1 MPSSA
6 VNRIDLLLGT
16 LDEAVREKIFTG
28 NTGILFSGG
37 IDSSVVA
44 ALAARHSRPTLYTV
58 GVEGAHD
65 LTVAKSTAEGLG
77 FDWVGVLVG
86 EDEIRQAIK
95 GMVPYFGTSPL
106 TLSFEMPLFLV
117 LGVAEED
124 LLLCGQGADEL
135 YAGYSRY
142 RAMEEKEMRAAMVH
156 DLEALLAHGMGVE
169 RRVAESFSKTLIH
182 PFLDPEV
189 VRVSLDLPLEMLLR
203 GDENKAILRDVGRA
217 LGLGP
222 IADRKKKAAQYGSG
236 IMNAMKKMAKRDGL
250 TLGEM
255 VDRVVE
261 GQ

>member
-1 MPSSA
+1 

-16 LDEAVREKIFTG
+16 LDDAVRDKIFTS
-28 NTGILFSGG
+28 NTGVLFSGG

-44 ALAARHSRPTLYTV
+44 ALVARHSRPTLYTV

-65 LTVAKSTAEGLG
+65 LIVAKSTAEGLG
-77 FDWVGVLVG
+77 LDWVGVVVG
-86 EDEIRQAIK
+86 DEEIRQAIK
-95 GMVPYFGTSPL
+95 GMVPIFGTSPL

-117 LGVAEED
+117 LGVAAED

-135 YAGYSRY
+135 YAGYARY
-142 RAMEEKEMRAAMVH
+142 RTMEEGAMRAAMAH
-156 DLEALLAHGMGVE
+156 DIEALIAHGMGVE
-169 RRVAESFSKTLIH
+169 KRAADAFGKTLIH

-236 IMNAMKKMAKRDGL
+236 IMNSMKAMAKRDGL
-250 TLGEM
+250 TLTEM
-255 VDRVVE
+255 VDRSVE
-261 GQ
+261 EQ

>member
-1 MPSSA
+1 

-16 LDEAVREKIFTG
+16 LDEAVRDRIFTKR
-28 NTGILFSGG
+28 TGVLFSGG

-44 ALAARHSRPTLYTV
+44 SLVSRHSQPTLYTV

-77 FDWVGVLVG
+77 LDWVGVIVG
-86 EDEIRQAIK
+86 EEEIRQAIK
-95 GMVPYFGTSPL
+95 GMTPIFGTSPL
-106 TLSFEMPLFLV
+106 TLSFEMPLYLV
-117 LGVAEED
+117 LGVAAED

-142 RAMEEKEMRAAMVH
+142 RSMDEKAMRSAMAQDV
-156 DLEALLAHGMGVE
+156 EALIAHGMGIE
-169 RRVAESFSKTLIH
+169 KKAAEAFGKTLVH

-236 IMNAMKKMAKRDGL
+236 IMNALKAMAKKDGL

-255 VDRVVE
+255 VNGLV
-261 GQ
+261 

>member
-1 MPSSA
+1 

-16 LDEAVREKIFTG
+16 LDEAVRQKIFTG
-28 NTGILFSGG
+28 STGVLFSGG

-44 ALAARHSRPTLYTV
+44 ALVARHSRPTLYTV
-58 GVEGAHD
+58 GVEGAND

-77 FDWVGVLVG
+77 LDWVGVVVG

-95 GMVPYFGTSPL
+95 GMVPFFGTSPL
-106 TLSFEMPLFLV
+106 TLSFEMPLYLV
-117 LGVAEED
+117 MGVAAED

-135 YAGYSRY
+135 YAGYARY
-142 RAMEEKEMRAAMVH
+142 RTLGEAGMRAAMAH
-156 DLEALLAHGMGVE
+156 DLEALIAHGMGIE
-169 RRVAESFSKTLIH
+169 RNVADSFGKTLVH

-189 VRVSLDLPLEMLLR
+189 VRVSLDMPLEMLLR

-236 IMNAMKKMAKRDGL
+236 IMNTMKKMAKRDGL
-250 TLGEM
+250 MLGEM
-255 VDRVVE
+255 VDRLVE

>member
-1 MPSSA
+1 M
-6 VNRIDLLLGT
+6 NRIDQLLST
-16 LDEAVREKIFTG
+16 LDEAVREKISTG
-28 NTGILFSGG
+28 TTGVLFSGG

-44 ALAARHSRPTLYTV
+44 ALVARHSRTTLYTV
-58 GVEGAHD
+58 GIEGASD

-77 FDWVGVLVG
+77 LDWVGLVVG

-95 GMVPYFGTSPL
+95 GMVPFFGTSPL

-117 LGVAEED
+117 LGVAAED
-124 LLLCGQGADEL
+124 LLMCGQGADEL

-142 RAMEEKEMRAAMVH
+142 RSMEEKGMRASMGH
-156 DLEALLAHGMGVE
+156 DLEALLVHGMK
-169 RRVAESFSKTLIH
+169 AEKQAAGSFGKTLFH

-189 VRVSLDLPLEMLLR
+189 VRMSLDLPLEMLLR

-236 IMNAMKKMAKRDGL
+236 IMNAMKRMAKRDGL

-255 VDRVVE
+255 VNRLAE
-261 GQ
+261 EQ

>member
-1 MPSSA
+1 M
-6 VNRIDLLLGT
+6 LGT
-16 LDEAVREKIFTG
+16 LDEAVRDKISTRSTG
-28 NTGILFSGG
+28 VLFSGG

-44 ALAARHSRPTLYTV
+44 ALVARHSEPTLYTV

-77 FDWVGVLVG
+77 LNWVGVVVG
-86 EDEIRQAIK
+86 EDKIRQAIK
-95 GMVPYFGTSPL
+95 GMIPIFGTSPL
-106 TLSFEMPLFLV
+106 TISFEMPLYLI

-142 RAMEEKEMRAAMVH
+142 RSMDEAAMRSAMAH
-156 DLEALLAHGMGVE
+156 DAEALIGHGMGVE
-169 RRVAESFSKTLIH
+169 RKAADLFGKTLIH

-189 VRVSLDLPLEMLLR
+189 VRVSLDLPLEMLIR

-222 IADRKKKAAQYGSG
+222 IADRRKKAAQYGSG
-236 IMNAMKKMAKRDGL
+236 IMNAMKAMAKREGL
-250 TLGEM
+250 TLSEM
-255 VDRVVE
+255 VNRLAE
-261 GQ
+261 EQ

>member
-1 MPSSA
+1 M
-6 VNRIDLLLGT
+6 NRIDLLLGT
-16 LDEAVREKIFTG
+16 LDEAVRDRIFTG
-28 NTGILFSGG
+28 NTGVLFSGG

-44 ALAARHSRPTLYTV
+44 ALAARHSSPSLYTV
-58 GVEGAHD
+58 GVEGASD

-77 FDWVGVLVG
+77 LDWVGVVVG
-86 EDEIRQAIK
+86 EEEIRQAIK
-95 GMVPYFGTSPL
+95 GMVPFFGSSPL
-106 TLSFEMPLFLV
+106 TLSFEMPLYLI
-117 LGVAEED
+117 LGVAAED

-142 RAMEEKEMRAAMVH
+142 RSMEEAQMRATMSH
-156 DLEALLAHGMGVE
+156 DLEALIAHGMG
-169 RRVAESFSKTLIH
+169 AEKQAADSFGKMLIH

-189 VRVSLDLPLEMLLR
+189 VKVSLDLPLEMLLR

-255 VDRVVE
+255 VDRLAE
-261 GQ
+261 EQ

>member
-1 MPSSA
+1 M
-6 VNRIDLLLGT
+6 LGT
-16 LDEAVREKIFTG
+16 LDEAVRDKIFTRR
-28 NTGILFSGG
+28 TGVLFSGG

-44 ALAARHSRPTLYTV
+44 ALVARHSEPTLYTV

-77 FDWVGVLVG
+77 LNWVGVVVG
-86 EDEIRQAIK
+86 LEEVRQAIK
-95 GMVPYFGTSPL
+95 GMIPIFGTSPL
-106 TLSFEMPLFLV
+106 TLSFEMPLYLI

-142 RAMEEKEMRAAMVH
+142 RSMDEATMRSAMAH
-156 DLEALLAHGMGVE
+156 DAEALIGHGMGVE
-169 RRVAESFSKTLIH
+169 KKAAGLFGKTLIH

-189 VRVSLDLPLEMLLR
+189 VRVSLDLPLEMLIR

-222 IADRKKKAAQYGSG
+222 IADRRKKAAQYGSG
-236 IMNAMKKMAKRDGL
+236 IMNAMKAMAKRDGL
-250 TLGEM
+250 SLSEM
-255 VDRVVE
+255 VDRLAE
-261 GQ
+261 EQ

>member
-1 MPSSA
+1 

-16 LDEAVREKIFTG
+16 LDEAVRDKIFTG
-28 NTGILFSGG
+28 STGVLFSGG

-44 ALAARHSRPTLYTV
+44 ALVARNSRPTLYTV

-65 LTVAKSTAEGLG
+65 LLVAKSTAGGLG
-77 FDWVGVLVG
+77 LDWVGVVVG
-86 EDEIRQAIK
+86 DDEIRQAIK
-95 GMVPYFGTSPL
+95 GMVPIFGTSPL

-117 LGVAEED
+117 LGVATED

-135 YAGYSRY
+135 YAGYARY
-142 RAMEEKEMRAAMVH
+142 RSMEEGAMRAAMARDV
-156 DLEALLAHGMGVE
+156 EALLAHGMGVE
-169 RRVAESFSKTLIH
+169 KKAADAFGKTLIH

-189 VRVSLDLPLEMLLR
+189 VRVSLDLPLDMLLR

-236 IMNAMKKMAKRDGL
+236 IMNAMKRMAKRDGL
-250 TLGEM
+250 TLSEM
-255 VDRVVE
+255 VDRIAE
-261 GQ
+261 EQ

>member
-1 MPSSA
+1 M
-6 VNRIDLLLGT
+6 NRIDLLLGT
-16 LDEAVREKIFTG
+16 LDEAVRDKIFTKR
-28 NTGILFSGG
+28 TGVLFSGG
-37 IDSSVVA
+37 IDSSIVA
-44 ALAARHSRPTLYTV
+44 ALVARHSVTTLYTV

-77 FDWVGVLVG
+77 LDWVGVVVG
-86 EDEIRQAIK
+86 EEEVRQAIK
-95 GMVPYFGTSPL
+95 GMAPIFGNSPL
-106 TLSFEMPLFLV
+106 TLSFEMPLYLV
-117 LGVAEED
+117 LGVAAED

-142 RAMEEKEMRAAMVH
+142 RSMDEAAMRSSMAH
-156 DLEALLAHGMGVE
+156 DIEALITHGMGVE
-169 RRVAESFSKTLIH
+169 KKAAEAFDKTLVH

-236 IMNAMKKMAKRDGL
+236 IMNVMKAMAKRDGL
-250 TLGEM
+250 TLSEM
-255 VDRVVE
+255 VNSLV
-261 GQ
+261 

>member
-1 MPSSA
+1 

-16 LDEAVREKIFTG
+16 LDEAVRDKIFTRR
-28 NTGILFSGG
+28 TGVLFSGG

-44 ALAARHSRPTLYTV
+44 ALVARHSEPTLYTV

-65 LTVAKSTAEGLG
+65 LTIAKSTAEGLG
-77 FDWVGVLVG
+77 LDWVGVVVG

-95 GMVPYFGTSPL
+95 GMVPIFGNSPL
-106 TLSFEMPLFLV
+106 TLSFEMPLYLV
-117 LGVAEED
+117 LGVAGED

-142 RAMEEKEMRAAMVH
+142 RSMDETALRSAMAH
-156 DLEALLAHGMGVE
+156 DVETLIAHGMGIE
-169 RRVAESFSKTLIH
+169 KKAADAFGKTLIH

-189 VRVSLDLPLEMLLR
+189 VKVSLDLPLDMLLR
-203 GDENKAILRDVGRA
+203 GDENKVILRDVGRA

-236 IMNAMKKMAKRDGL
+236 IMNAMKIMAKRDGA

-255 VDRVVE
+255 VNRLV
-261 GQ
+261 